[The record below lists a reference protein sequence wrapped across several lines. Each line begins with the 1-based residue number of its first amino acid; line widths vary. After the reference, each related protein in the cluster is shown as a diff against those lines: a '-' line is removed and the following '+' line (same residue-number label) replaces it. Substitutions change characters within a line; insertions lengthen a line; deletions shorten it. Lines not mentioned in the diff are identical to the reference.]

1 MSDYG
6 NGAPP
11 ARPSEPIPGRPQ
23 GASPAPIQMIYLYN
37 FHSFTARDIST
48 HCRCRNPILPLST
61 GQVITPDFGCPRSL
75 WAFWSMEPQ
84 NLSCWQF
91 THTPYASPAF
101 SFIRYPGYL

>member
-23 GASPAPIQMIYLYN
+23 GASPAPIQITYLHH
-37 FHSFTARDIST
+37 FHFFTPRDIST
-48 HCRCRNPILPLST
+48 HFRCRNPILPLSAC
-61 GQVITPDFGCPRSL
+61 QVIPPDFGCLRSL

-84 NLSCWQF
+84 NLSWWQF
-91 THTPYASPAF
+91 ANVPYGSPAF
-101 SFIRYPGYL
+101 SFIRYTNYL